1 MTAQQTR
8 RLHQSATHILTA
20 HLYALEVRHTLPVDH
35 IFRDEFAT
43 FASHMRQAEAALTRV
58 LHDEQIDPSD
68 ETPTHTH
75 KGGKP

>member
-1 MTAQQTR
+1 
-8 RLHQSATHILTA
+8 
-20 HLYALEVRHTLPVDH
+20 
-35 IFRDEFAT
+35 
-43 FASHMRQAEAALTRV
+43 MRQAEAALTRV